1 MEGPDREMVI
11 VDRFIRTRP
20 EVTCERQMADASL
33 QNTYWRLD
41 VVDGMDFPSDL
52 ATREPHLMLERTD
65 GNNYRATVGC
75 NRMRGAYTLDGA
87 QVSFLPA
94 ASTMMACPEP
104 LDTLERQFSLADGTV
119 GVLEDG
125 SPAFPDLV
133 LGTWTCDG
141 YFVGEG
147 GNATTGVWI
156 ISRQTFVFN
165 DGATVVTHGTE
176 IADIGQPNLRPV
188 TGATGDFADI
198 GGGLIQTTLGFNDF
212 WGLSATYVFES
223 PKMDT
228 AKPRD
233 ATFHIDGYRSAP
245 VDEDD
250 HLEWDSGAPVGP
262 IFEDRMT
269 PST

>member
-1 MEGPDREMVI
+1 MFKTLITSTAIALSLANYADVEAPMAFDVAEDHTRIHMAAAPLHENGMPAHGNAFVSQGYIYPEG
-11 VDRFIRTRP
+11 T
-20 EVTCERQMADASL
+20 
-33 QNTYWRLD
+33 
-41 VVDGMDFPSDL
+41 
-52 ATREPHLMLERTD
+52 
-65 GNNYRATVGC
+65 
-75 NRMRGAYTLDGA
+75 
-87 QVSFLPA
+87 
-94 ASTMMACPEP
+94 
-104 LDTLERQFSLADGTV
+104 LADGTV

-156 ISRQTFVFN
+156 ISRQTFAFN
-165 DGATVVTHGTE
+165 DGATVVTQGTE

-198 GGGLIQTTLGFNDF
+198 DGGLIQTTLGFNDF
-212 WGLSATYVFES
+212 WGLSATYAFEA
-223 PKMDT
+223 PKMDAT
-228 AKPRD
+228 KAKD
-233 ATFHIDGYRSAP
+233 AAFRTDGYPSIKF
-245 VDEDD
+245 DEDD

-262 IFEDRMT
+262 IFDERMI

>member
-1 MEGPDREMVI
+1 MFKTLI
-11 VDRFIRTRP
+11 TSTAI
-20 EVTCERQMADASL
+20 ALS
-33 QNTYWRLD
+33 
-41 VVDGMDFPSDL
+41 L
-52 ATREPHLMLERTD
+52 ATFSHAEAPMAFDVAEDHTRIHMAAAPVHENGMPAH
-65 GNNYRATVGC
+65 GNAF
-75 NRMRGAYTLDGA
+75 
-87 QVSFLPA
+87 VSQGYIY
-94 ASTMMACPEP
+94 PEG
-104 LDTLERQFSLADGTV
+104 TLADGIV

-156 ISRQTFVFN
+156 ISRQTFAFN
-165 DGATVVTHGTE
+165 DGTTVVTQGTE

-198 GGGLIQTTLGFNDF
+198 DGGLIQTTLGFNDF
-212 WGLSATYVFES
+212 WGLSATYAFEAPES
-223 PKMDT
+223 D
-228 AKPRD
+228 AVKPQD
-233 ATFHIDGYRSAP
+233 AALRADGYQSIA

-262 IFEDRMT
+262 ISDERMI

>member
-1 MEGPDREMVI
+1 MFKTLI
-11 VDRFIRTRP
+11 TSTAI
-20 EVTCERQMADASL
+20 ALS
-33 QNTYWRLD
+33 
-41 VVDGMDFPSDL
+41 L
-52 ATREPHLMLERTD
+52 AT
-65 GNNYRATVGC
+65 
-75 NRMRGAYTLDGA
+75 
-87 QVSFLPA
+87 
-94 ASTMMACPEP
+94 
-104 LDTLERQFSLADGTV
+104 FSLAEAPMAFDVAEDHTRIHMAAAPVNENGMPAHGNAFVSQGYIYPEGTLADGIV

-156 ISRQTFVFN
+156 ISRQTFAFN
-165 DGATVVTHGTE
+165 DGTTVVTQGTE

-198 GGGLIQTTLGFNDF
+198 DGGLIQTTLGFNDF
-212 WGLSATYVFES
+212 WGLSATYEFEAPES
-223 PKMDT
+223 D
-228 AKPRD
+228 AVKPQD
-233 ATFHIDGYRSAP
+233 ATFHIDGYRSVP

-262 IFEDRMT
+262 ILDKRMIPT
-269 PST
+269 T